1 MLRSFVFVVLCLCVA
16 SVEESCD
23 RSEMENT
30 ICSLCSQ
37 RRGGQLLESGHQI
50 AFFAYMSQSVQ
61 INAISKYM
69 TFVYDRVETNVGNG
83 YDVQS
88 GNFTAPENGVYV
100 FHTSTTS
107 FDKSYCTVEV
117 VKNGQIK
124 DITFADSW
132 NHDDRAV
139 ASSMTILSLTKGDI
153 VLVRVGAK
161 QGGNY
166 LESNQYTRMSFSGF
180 KLA

>member
-1 MLRSFVFVVLCLCVA
+1 MLRSFVLVILCLCVA
-16 SVEESCD
+16 SGEESCD

-37 RRGGQLLESGHQI
+37 RRGGLSLESGHQV
-50 AFFAYMSQSVQ
+50 AFFAYMSQNIQ
-61 INAISKYM
+61 INAISKNM

-83 YDVQS
+83 YDVRS
-88 GNFTAPENGVYV
+88 GNFTAPENGIYV

-107 FDKSYCTVEV
+107 FDKSHCNVEV

-124 DITFADSW
+124 DITWADSMH
-132 NHDDRAV
+132 HDDRAV
-139 ASSMTILSLTKGDI
+139 ASTMTILSLTKGDI

-166 LESNQYTRMSFSGF
+166 LESNQNTRMSFSGF

>member
-1 MLRSFVFVVLCLCVA
+1 MLRSFALVFLSLFVV
-16 SVEESCD
+16 SGDESCD

-37 RRGGQLLESGHQI
+37 RRGSELLEAGHQI
-50 AFFAYMSQSVQ
+50 AFFAYMTQNVQ
-61 INAISKYM
+61 ISSISKHM
-69 TFVYDRVETNVGNG
+69 AFVYDRVETNHGNG

-100 FHTSTTS
+100 FHTSSTS
-107 FDKSYCTVEV
+107 YDKSYCSVEV

-124 DITFADSW
+124 DITFADSGQ
-132 NHDDRAV
+132 HDDRAM
-139 ASSMTILSLTKGDI
+139 ASSLTILSLTKGDI
-153 VLVRVGAK
+153 VHTRVGEAR
-161 QGGNY
+161 GGSH
-166 LESNQYTRMSFSGF
+166 LESNRYTRMSFSGF